1 MSPFASHISIRKQED
16 AGVGLLAYAIYLD
29 AREGASIEQLAK
41 DYDLPVQSI
50 EEHLAAAR
58 LCFEHQVDHLEF
70 PSAAF
75 RMPCR
80 SEHRRSAASS
90 QEVA

>member
-1 MSPFASHISIRKQED
+1 M
-16 AGVGLLAYAIYLD
+16 GLLAYAIYLD

-41 DYDLPVQSI
+41 DYDLPVQFV

-70 PSAAF
+70 GSAVG
-75 RMPCR
+75 RMRCR
-80 SEHRRSAASS
+80 SEQHRSAAMS